1 MANQNFN
8 FRFQHAD
15 FSLTLRKG
23 ADELSSFP
31 SFLEKIS
38 SAAVKASTSTLLNK
52 ENIYLTWDG
61 KSAIEG
67 FDQLPNDLTTV
78 IQVGIIINPPGPNPL
93 PFIGNIYD
101 LIPDPVAG
109 HKKLY
114 KQYGP
119 VIKIRIQGL
128 NWVSTNIP
136 EVTTSQTKK
145 IAGFMNLIKEIGGQ
159 GLFTTDTDELDW
171 GLAHA
176 LLMPAFS
183 PKAMKA
189 YTGEMGH
196 IGNKISK
203 IFDVFASE
211 PKIENQIV
219 EITDWMTNVT
229 FETIG
234 KIGFGFDFGLVDH
247 KDAPVH
253 PFIEAMGFCLNET
266 FERAFRLH
274 IVSLLS
280 FSSNKRFKKS
290 LDLMRE
296 TVDEVIQ
303 ARKSSPHAKDA
314 NRDLL
319 GFMLNARD
327 ENTNL
332 SLSDDIIRDEVI
344 TFLIAGHETTSI
356 TLSWLLYELD
366 QHPDVQDQV
375 LKEIFTV
382 FGDQILESNGIPSIS
397 QISQLK
403 YLEQCFKEVLRK
415 YPPVKAIQKYC
426 KKDCVLPGGFLVKQ
440 GEIATISVYHM
451 Q

>member
-1 MANQNFN
+1 MVNQNFN
-8 FRFQHAD
+8 FRFQKTD
-15 FSLTLRKG
+15 FSLPLNKDAG
-23 ADELSSFP
+23 KVGSFP

-38 SAAVKASTSTLLNK
+38 SAAVKASASTLLNK
-52 ENIYLTWDG
+52 ENIYLTLDG

-109 HKKLY
+109 LGKLY

-119 VIKIRIQGL
+119 VVKIKIQGL
-128 NWVSTNIP
+128 TWITTNIP
-136 EVTTSQTKK
+136 ETKK
-145 IAGFMNLIKEIGGQ
+145 IDGFLNHLKVLGGQ

-189 YTGEMGH
+189 YTGEMGI
-196 IGNKISK
+196 IGSKISK
-203 IFDVFASE
+203 IFNLLASE

-247 KDAPVH
+247 KDAPAH
-253 PFIEAMGFCLNET
+253 PFIEAMGFCLNEILL
-266 FERAFRLH
+266 RAFRPN
-274 IVSLLS
+274 IITVLS

-303 ARKSSPHAKDA
+303 ARKNSPHAKDA

-327 ENTNL
+327 ENTNM
-332 SLSDDIIRDEVI
+332 SLSDDVIRDEVI

-356 TLSWLLYELD
+356 TLSWFLYELD
-366 QHPDVQDQV
+366 QHPDIQDQV
-375 LKEIFTV
+375 LKEIVTV
-382 FGDQILESNGIPSIS
+382 FGDQILESNEIPSIS

-415 YPPVKAIQKYC
+415 YPPVTVFQKYC
-426 KKDCVLPGGFLVKQ
+426 KKDCVLPGGFLMKK
-440 GEIATISVYHM
+440 GEIAAISIY
-451 Q
+451 QLQ